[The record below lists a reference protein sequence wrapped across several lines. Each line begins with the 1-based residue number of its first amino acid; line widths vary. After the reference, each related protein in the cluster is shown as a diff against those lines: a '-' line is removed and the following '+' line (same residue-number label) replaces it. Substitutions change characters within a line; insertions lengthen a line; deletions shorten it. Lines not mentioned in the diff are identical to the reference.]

1 MIVKICGL
9 TNPED
14 AQMAMDLGADL
25 LGFVNAE
32 RSPRYLTPDEISRI
46 IAEINPIVPTVLVTH
61 SQDVTDI
68 LNNFEAAG
76 TDVLQ
81 AHAALTSD
89 EYAELK
95 DAVPTLIVNVSV
107 DANLKS
113 ATEALK
119 KRVSEISQIAD
130 YILFDTKFGVQIGG
144 TGRPYDW
151 SIAAELK
158 RHSQKPVIMAGGLT
172 PKNVAEAIKSARPF
186 GVDVSSGVESSVG
199 IKDPNLVKEF
209 IRQAKSPL

>member
-14 AQMAMDLGADL
+14 AQMAMGLGADL

-32 RSPRYLTPDEISRI
+32 RSPRYLTPEEISQI
-46 IAEINPIVPTVLVTH
+46 ITEINPIVPTVLVTH

-81 AHAALTSD
+81 AHAALTPD
-89 EYAELK
+89 EYAKLK
-95 DAVPTLIVNVSV
+95 DAVPTLIANVSV

-119 KRVSEISQIAD
+119 KRVSELSQIAD
-130 YILFDTKFGVQIGG
+130 YILFDTKFGVEIGG

-151 SIAAELK
+151 SVAAELK
-158 RHSQKPVIMAGGLT
+158 GHSQKPVIIAGGLT
-172 PKNVAEAIKSARPF
+172 PRNVADAIRAAKPF

-199 IKDPNLVKEF
+199 TKDYNLVKEF